1 MSGISALT
9 VAMHGFHAS
18 QTDPDTGQRL
28 GDSGERAACY
38 RCHPG
43 PETRFLRGAMGRAVA
58 EDGTPAMH
66 CQSCHGTLGVLAAS
80 GRRGWL
86 EEPYC
91 QACHTGTAMNNAG
104 QIRFTNAFAGSSWRR
119 FFFTDYATERD
130 INDGSVVLYR
140 SSRGHGG
147 LQCAACHGATHA
159 ESPSAHDNDNLQSVD
174 LQGFAG
180 TLSECGVCH
189 RDGKVYEAGGPH
201 NMHSVGSAWVA
212 VHDSFAER
220 SVEPCRECHGRDL
233 KGTLLSRALAD
244 RSIQSKLGTLQV
256 WRGFQIGCATC
267 HLGEL
272 DDRPNPNKPPVVS
285 NASAAVASG
294 QSATIALTASDADNN
309 PLTVRIVS
317 QPKGGTVALSRT
329 TATYRANPDF
339 EGADQFT
346 YAAWDGA
353 IDSNLG
359 KVTVTVTAKERP
371 VLTAQGVTNAAS
383 FEPGLAPGLLTTIF
397 GSGMGPAV
405 LAPGRFLSGGFM
417 RKELASTRVL
427 FNGVAAPLVYVSG
440 GLLTAV
446 APYSLAGSTQA
457 SVVIEYA
464 GIRSAPVTVPV
475 APVAPGVFTANATG
489 KGPVLNLSSDPVT
502 PGAAVVLYVTGEGA
516 TAPPGVDGKLAVV
529 PLPQPMQP
537 ISVRIGGKDAQVLY
551 SGGAPGLVAG
561 VMQLNVVVP
570 PDLSPGT
577 VTLVVLSG
585 TVESQPGVTLEVR

>member
-1 MSGISALT
+1 
-9 VAMHGFHAS
+9 
-18 QTDPDTGQRL
+18 
-28 GDSGERAACY
+28 
-38 RCHPG
+38 
-43 PETRFLRGAMGRAVA
+43 
-58 EDGTPAMH
+58 
-66 CQSCHGTLGVLAAS
+66 
-80 GRRGWL
+80 
-86 EEPYC
+86 
-91 QACHTGTAMNNAG
+91 
-104 QIRFTNAFAGSSWRR
+104 
-119 FFFTDYATERD
+119 
-130 INDGSVVLYR
+130 
-140 SSRGHGG
+140 
-147 LQCAACHGATHA
+147 
-159 ESPSAHDNDNLQSVD
+159 
-174 LQGFAG
+174 
-180 TLSECGVCH
+180 
-189 RDGKVYEAGGPH
+189 
-201 NMHSVGSAWVA
+201 
-212 VHDSFAER
+212 
-220 SVEPCRECHGRDL
+220 
-233 KGTLLSRALAD
+233 
-244 RSIQSKLGTLQV
+244 
-256 WRGFQIGCATC
+256 
-267 HLGEL
+267 
-272 DDRPNPNKPPVVS
+272 DRPNPNKPPVVS